1 MRPYRFFVVFYVIF
15 LYTGNYVLFLFG
27 KCMPKHKVI
36 YNHKIK
42 DKGNKTESQLA
53 KFKRQ
58 KCINLMEKLLKNLF
72 RMFRDDS
79 V

>member
-1 MRPYRFFVVFYVIF
+1 
-15 LYTGNYVLFLFG
+15 
-27 KCMPKHKVI
+27 MPKYNVT

-42 DKGNKTESQLA
+42 DKSNKTESQLA

>member
-1 MRPYRFFVVFYVIF
+1 MVK
-15 LYTGNYVLFLFG
+15 YTHV
-27 KCMPKHKVI
+27 

-42 DKGNKTESQLA
+42 DNSNKTESQLA

-72 RMFRDDS
+72 KMFRDES
-79 V
+79 T